1 MTAGL
6 AAFGPDVL
14 TGAAMSK
21 RVLICDD
28 SLLMRRMVAETLKDA
43 GWEIAGEAADGQQAI
58 EQFRQS
64 RPDAVTMDVVM
75 PDYDGIYGLTGIREV
90 DPNAKVVMV
99 SALNQTKLIAEAIRR
114 GAYDFI
120 AKPFMPEQLQET
132 MESCVS

>member
-1 MTAGL
+1 
-6 AAFGPDVL
+6 
-14 TGAAMSK
+14 MSK